1 MVLCGFNRIL
11 MMEKLGSFC
20 MFGDRNWLQHYDKF
34 AETNL
39 RQTWPSRSCFNLTGS
54 CDEALGLKMIKIET
68 PTQL

>member
-1 MVLCGFNRIL
+1 MVYVVVIL
-11 MMEKLGSFC
+11 IMVSWVDECSGIATGC
-20 MFGDRNWLQHYDKF
+20 NTDKF